1 MIKMI
6 VVDMDGTLLN
16 SKGELDLYTIEVLLK
31 VQQEGVRLV
40 LATGRNY
47 TSLQGYAQQLKM
59 SEYGGYYLGVNGQQI
74 TNVATNETTY
84 IKVIPVATARRAIK
98 KGMELEL
105 EVIGV
110 VNDSLFVYIPE
121 ALMKRKEEYVIAN
134 NITFKERVAGVFGL
148 VYQQKYDNIYYIKSY
163 EELTIDVNKVV
174 FAEEPEILAKHRSFL
189 EEEFSEDFEFAY
201 TSPRWMES
209 MAKGISKGNSLISL
223 ANELNIELD
232 EILVFGDGENDLSML
247 RVVKHSIAMENAME
261 CVKQEVSEITESND
275 DAGVAK
281 AVMRHV
287 YGKEN

>member
-16 SKGELDLYTIEVLLK
+16 SKSELDQYTIDVLK
-31 VQQEGVRLV
+31 RVQNDGVKLV

-47 TSLQGYAQQLKM
+47 TSLKGYAEQLDMKK
-59 SEYGGYYLGVNGQQI
+59 YDGYYIGVNGQQI
-74 TNVATNETTY
+74 TSVATDETNY
-84 IKVIPVATARRAIK
+84 IKVIPNDVAHRAITLAIK
-98 KGMELEL
+98 LEI

-121 ALMKRKEEYVIAN
+121 ELMKRKEEYVIAN

-148 VYQQKYDNIYYIKSY
+148 VYQQKYENIYYINSP

-174 FAEEPEILAKHRSFL
+174 FAEEPEKLAEVRPILEK
-189 EEEFSEDFEFAY
+189 EFIDDFEFAY
-201 TSPRWMES
+201 TSSRWMEA
-209 MAKGISKGNSLISL
+209 MAKGITKGNSLIEL
-223 ANELNIELD
+223 ANELNIGLD

-247 RVVKHSIAMENAME
+247 RVVKHSIAMANAMDV
-261 CVKQEVSEITESND
+261 VKKEVSEITESND

-287 YGKEN
+287 YGE